1 MILKGKIKWGNKMI
15 KQIALIAFVAVN
27 LSACASITRGS
38 SQSMAVDTV
47 PVSGA
52 VCQLANE
59 NGQWTIAST
68 PGSTTITRAGG
79 PMTVSCSTEDG
90 YAGTSSVT
98 STTAGAT
105 FGNILFGGIIGAAVD
120 MSSGAA
126 YDYPGQVVV
135 SMRRSEDPEDA
146 PDPAEGG
153 SPIAVREGE
162 DEPIVTTD
170 AGGSSLCRVGDALFL
185 TTEQSCAASNGSI
198 IER

>member
-1 MILKGKIKWGNKMI
+1 MVKK
-15 KQIALIAFVAVN
+15 IALIIVVAFQ

-38 SQSMAVDTV
+38 SQSMAVDTM

-52 VCQLANE
+52 LCELANE

-68 PGSTTITRAGG
+68 PGSTTIIRAGG
-79 PMTVSCSTEDG
+79 PLTVSCSTEDG

-98 STTAGAT
+98 STTAGAA

-135 SMRRSEDPEDA
+135 SMRRSEEPEQDDVPGTDGGA
-146 PDPAEGG
+146 P
-153 SPIAVREGE
+153 PIAARE
-162 DEPIVTTD
+162 DQDTPIVATN
-170 AGGSSLCRVGDALFL
+170 AGGSILCRVGDALFL
-185 TTEQSCAASNGSI
+185 TTEQSCAASGGRM